1 MSACRSRAVPRL
13 WRARIGFTFG
23 LSARAGAGG
32 HGATLGHAP
41 APRGGFSGQCAK
53 PLRMATRD
61 PTLDGERTCSLSGLK
76 KAPRLT
82 DGECAAIDLR
92 CDEKTPL

>member
-61 PTLDGERTCSLSGLK
+61 PTLGRRAHLLTFRT
-76 KAPRLT
+76 
-82 DGECAAIDLR
+82 
-92 CDEKTPL
+92 EKSSSFRTVL